1 MTVPTLADVESA
13 RPRVYAHVRPTP
25 LLRYPLLDQWLG
37 CEAWVKHEN
46 HHASGAF
53 KIRGGVNL
61 VAQLS
66 TEERRRG
73 VVSASTGNH
82 GQSMAYACRVHGVRC
97 HIFVPVGNN
106 PDKVAAMRA
115 LGAEVIEFGR
125 DFDEAR
131 ERVEVLA
138 AREGWRYVH
147 SANEPH
153 LIAGVGT
160 YALEV
165 FEDLPDVDYVFVPV
179 GGGSGAAGCCIVR
192 DGQGRPAKIVGV
204 QAKGADAFARS
215 WRGPVRVSDERVRTC
230 ADGIATR
237 TTYDLTFSIL
247 EAALDEVV
255 TLEDDEIREGVLA
268 AMRLTHNL
276 AEPAGAATLAAAR
289 QWAAGLAG
297 KKVVCIMT
305 GGNIDA
311 DSLRTLLSS
320 R

>member
-1 MTVPTLADVESA
+1 
-13 RPRVYAHVRPTP
+13 
-25 LLRYPLLDQWLG
+25 
-37 CEAWVKHEN
+37 
-46 HHASGAF
+46 
-53 KIRGGVNL
+53 
-61 VAQLS
+61 
-66 TEERRRG
+66 
-73 VVSASTGNH
+73 
-82 GQSMAYACRVHGVRC
+82 VRC

-115 LGAEVIEFGR
+115 LGAEVIEHGR

-138 AREGWRYVH
+138 AREGWRYIH

-165 FEDLPDVDYVFVPV
+165 FEDLPDADYIFAPV

-192 DGQGRPAKIVGV
+192 DGQKRSARVVGV
-204 QAKGADAFARS
+204 QAAGADAFARS
-215 WRGPVRVSDERVRTC
+215 WRGPTRVRDERVHTC
-230 ADGIATR
+230 AEGIATR

-247 EAALDEVV
+247 KARLDEVV
-255 TLEDDEIREGVLA
+255 TLDEDEIREGVLA

-276 AEPAGAATLAAAR
+276 AEPSGAATLAAAK
-289 QWAAGLAG
+289 QWAPRLVG
-297 KKVVCIMT
+297 KKVVCVMT

-311 DSLRTLLSS
+311 GSLRTLLSS
-320 R
+320 G